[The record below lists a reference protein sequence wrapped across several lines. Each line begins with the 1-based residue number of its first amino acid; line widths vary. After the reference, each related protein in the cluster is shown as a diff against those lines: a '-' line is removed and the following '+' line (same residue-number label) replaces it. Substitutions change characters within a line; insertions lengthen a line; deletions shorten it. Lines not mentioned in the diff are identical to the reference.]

1 MNNLNQLEKELQYW
15 IPRAPSA
22 RLKARLFP
30 AVPPARPAA
39 GLAAALRA
47 VPWTRFAPA
56 MCVVLLAA
64 RLCSNTP
71 SKEAGYFEASGG
83 SNVLASLSAN
93 LINFCA
99 TNTRAERMNSWTLP
113 PTMRT
118 FDWTSAGHSLTTTD
132 SLPSWK
138 TNIQKL

>member
-22 RLKARLFP
+22 RLKRRLFP
-30 AVPPARPAA
+30 AAPAA
-39 GLAAALRA
+39 SPTTALLS
-47 VPWTRFAPA
+47 VPWARFAPA

-64 RLCSNTP
+64 HFCQLTP
-71 SKEAGYFEASGG
+71 SRESDYLAASGG

-93 LINFCA
+93 LIDFCA
-99 TNTRAERMNSWTLP
+99 TNTRAERLNIWTMP
-113 PTMRT
+113 ASMST
-118 FDWTSAGHSLTTTD
+118 FDWTSPGHSLTTTD
-132 SLPSWK
+132 SFPSWK